1 MLSKHSRGDGHTDP
15 YADFWAPDPTDG
27 TWRDHLADLA
37 ELFAPRV
44 NGPQRLSFAAA
55 VLSLILVTAF
65 LSVHTAPRAEA
76 APAAPVAPAESLDS
90 LLERADKLSEEYRG
104 ELRDMEAVLEE
115 AEAAKERADATRKEV
130 DEAREQVRYLA
141 VATYTSNGLDPALS
155 ILLDPNPQEIIDTVS
170 IVDHLSHTNNDKIS
184 YLLEAMERDE
194 KAQANAEEKLEEAE
208 ADLEE
213 LEERRWEVRRLI
225 AKYPV
230 QEMTPPDNLT
240 PRTRQTRDLIIEKF
254 GRNDENGGVGCY
266 RPNGGWV
273 VGEHPK
279 GRACDFM
286 VNAHGQ
292 MPTPE
297 QQAHGQAIADWAV
310 EHAED
315 LGIMYVIWRQEI
327 WDIRRNDGWRRMA
340 DRGSITENHYD
351 HVHISM
357 F

>member
-1 MLSKHSRGDGHTDP
+1 
-15 YADFWAPDPTDG
+15 
-27 TWRDHLADLA
+27 
-37 ELFAPRV
+37 
-44 NGPQRLSFAAA
+44 
-55 VLSLILVTAF
+55 
-65 LSVHTAPRAEA
+65 
-76 APAAPVAPAESLDS
+76 
-90 LLERADKLSEEYRG
+90 
-104 ELRDMEAVLEE
+104 MEAVLEE

-240 PRTRQTRDLIIEKF
+240 PRTRQMRDLIIEKF

-279 GRACDFM
+279 GGPATSWSTPTGRCPPRNSRRTGKPSLTGPWSTPKTSASCTSSGGKRSGTSAATTGGAAWPTAAASPRTTTTTCTSRCSERTPLGCGVRSRRRAPRP
-286 VNAHGQ
+286 G
-292 MPTPE
+292 P
-297 QQAHGQAIADWAV
+297 
-310 EHAED
+310 
-315 LGIMYVIWRQEI
+315 
-327 WDIRRNDGWRRMA
+327 
-340 DRGSITENHYD
+340 
-351 HVHISM
+351 
-357 F
+357 

>member
-104 ELRDMEAVLEE
+104 ELRDMEAVIEE
-115 AEAAKERADATRKEV
+115 AEQAQERADATRKEV

-155 ILLDPNPQEIIDTVS
+155 ILLDPDPQEIIDTVS

-230 QEMTPPDNLT
+230 QEMTR
-240 PRTRQTRDLIIEKF
+240 RTTSRRAPARCATSSS
-254 GRNDENGGVGCY
+254 RNSAATTERRCGCY

-273 VGEHPK
+273 VGEHPQ
-279 GRACDFM
+279 GAGLRL
-286 VNAHGQ
+286 HGQ
-292 MPTPE
+292 RPRAD
-297 QQAHGQAIADWAV
+297 AHPGTAGARAS
-310 EHAED
+310 H
-315 LGIMYVIWRQEI
+315 R
-327 WDIRRNDGWRRMA
+327 
-340 DRGSITENHYD
+340 
-351 HVHISM
+351 
-357 F
+357 